1 MLFDQGTPVPLRKAL
16 TGHDV
21 STAFEMGWHRVR
33 QNRER
38 LVAGSAWKGTGH
50 VFTTTIGTSMDERRV
65 LNDFKKALTEAGL
78 PERRF
83 HDARHTA
90 ATLLLAQ
97 GVSPRT
103 VMEVL
108 GHSQIIL
115 TMNTYAHVMPTMLE
129 DAADKMDAIL
139 SNKRP

>member
-1 MLFDQGTPVPLRKAL
+1 
-16 TGHDV
+16 
-21 STAFEMGWHRVR
+21 
-33 QNRER
+33 
-38 LVAGSAWKGTGH
+38 
-50 VFTTTIGTSMDERRV
+50 MDERRV